1 MKSRS
6 NGYNIKYI
14 ASVNSTE
21 AFSEIINKVAISLKR
36 TSIFQ
41 VITGIFL
48 SLLLLSGCNASKT
61 QTDELRF
68 TAEQY
73 PTVDGSTVTIPL
85 SEALAAQL
93 MDLPIE
99 EARQY
104 VVHNKTHEAYLNLID
119 KKADIIFVTSPSEED
134 LKLAKS
140 RNVEFEIVPIVSEAF
155 VFLTGTDNVV
165 DDLTLDE
172 IRKIYSGEIT
182 SWKQVGGED
191 VSIIPY
197 QRPVNSGSQ
206 TGLLDLVMKDTEPM
220 EAPTEQVI
228 AGMGELI
235 DTVSAYTDEPNG
247 IGYSYYYYTSEM
259 WGNDRV
265 KLLSVDGI
273 KPEHSSITSGKY
285 PLHTAYYAVINKD
298 EPKNSSARKMI
309 SYILSDEG
317 QNLMEE
323 AGYVKVR

>member
-1 MKSRS
+1 M
-6 NGYNIKYI
+6 
-14 ASVNSTE
+14 
-21 AFSEIINKVAISLKR
+21 KR
-36 TSIFQ
+36 TSIPQ
-41 VITGIFL
+41 TITCILL
-48 SLLLLSGCNASKT
+48 SLFFLSGCSVK
-61 QTDELRF
+61 DSISEDLKF
-68 TAEQY
+68 TVDQY
-73 PTVDGSTVTIPL
+73 PIVDGSTVTIPL
-85 SEALAAQL
+85 SEALAAEL
-93 MDLPIE
+93 MELPIE

-119 KKADIIFVTSPSEED
+119 KKADIIFVTSPSEEE
-134 LKLAKS
+134 LNLAKS
-140 RNVEFEIVPIVSEAF
+140 RNIEFEIVPIVSEAF
-155 VFLTGTDNVV
+155 VFLTGTDNTV

-172 IRKIYSGEIT
+172 IIKIYSGEIT
-182 SWKQVGGED
+182 SWNQVGGED
-191 VSIIPY
+191 MSIIPY

-206 TGLLDLVMKDTEPM
+206 TGLLDFVMKDTEPM

-273 KPEHSSITSGKY
+273 KPEHSSIRSGEY
-285 PLHTAYYAVINKD
+285 PLHTAYYAVIRND
-298 EPKNSSARKMI
+298 EPKDSPVRKMI
-309 SYILSDEG
+309 FFILSDEG

>member
-1 MKSRS
+1 MKRKSLPL
-6 NGYNIKYI
+6 GITFI
-14 ASVNSTE
+14 L
-21 AFSEIINKVAISLKR
+21 FSLV
-36 TSIFQ
+36 
-41 VITGIFL
+41 
-48 SLLLLSGCNASKT
+48 LLSGCSVLKT
-61 QTDELRF
+61 SSETLRF

-73 PTVDGSTVTIPL
+73 PIVDGSTVTIPL
-85 SEALAAQL
+85 SEALASEL

-119 KKADIIFVTSPSEED
+119 KKADIIFVTSPSEEE
-134 LKLAKS
+134 LTLAKS

-155 VFLTGTDNVV
+155 VFLTGTDNTV
-165 DDLTLDE
+165 DDLSLDE

-182 SWKQVGGED
+182 SWSQVGGED
-191 VSIIPY
+191 ISIIPY

-235 DTVSAYTDEPNG
+235 DTVSAYTDEPDG

-273 KPEHSSITSGKY
+273 RPEHSSISSGEY
-285 PLHTAYYAVINKD
+285 PLHTAYYAVIRSD
-298 EPKNSSARKMI
+298 EPDDSPVRRMI

-317 QNLMEE
+317 QKLMEE

>member
-1 MKSRS
+1 
-6 NGYNIKYI
+6 
-14 ASVNSTE
+14 
-21 AFSEIINKVAISLKR
+21 LKR
-36 TSIFQ
+36 KSLPLG
-41 VITGIFL
+41 ITFILF
-48 SLLLLSGCNASKT
+48 SLVLLSGCSVLKT
-61 QTDELRF
+61 SSETLRF

-73 PTVDGSTVTIPL
+73 PIVDGSTVTIPL
-85 SEALAAQL
+85 SEALASEL

-119 KKADIIFVTSPSEED
+119 KKADIIFVTSPSEEE
-134 LKLAKS
+134 LTLAKS

-155 VFLTGTDNVV
+155 VFLTGTDNTV
-165 DDLTLDE
+165 DDLSLDE

-182 SWKQVGGED
+182 SWSQVGGED
-191 VSIIPY
+191 ISIIPY

-235 DTVSAYTDEPNG
+235 DTVSAYTDEPDG

-273 KPEHSSITSGKY
+273 RPEHSSISSGEY
-285 PLHTAYYAVINKD
+285 PLHTAYYAVIRSD
-298 EPKNSSARKMI
+298 EPDDSPVRRMI

-317 QNLMEE
+317 QKLMEE

>member
-1 MKSRS
+1 M
-6 NGYNIKYI
+6 
-14 ASVNSTE
+14 
-21 AFSEIINKVAISLKR
+21 KR
-36 TSIFQ
+36 TSLPLGFSCI
-41 VITGIFL
+41 
-48 SLLLLSGCNASKT
+48 LLLLVLLSGCSVLKT
-61 QTDELRF
+61 SSETLRF
-68 TAEQY
+68 TSEQY
-73 PTVDGSTVTIPL
+73 PIVDGSTVTIPM
-85 SEALAAQL
+85 SEALASEL
-93 MDLPIE
+93 MDLPVE

-104 VVHNKTHEAYLNLID
+104 VVHNKTHEAYLNLIN
-119 KKADIIFVTSPSEED
+119 KKADIIFVTSPSEEE
-134 LKLAKS
+134 LTLAKS

-155 VFLTGTDNVV
+155 VFLTGTDNTV
-165 DDLTLDE
+165 DDLSLDE

-182 SWKQVGGED
+182 SWSQVGGED
-191 VSIIPY
+191 ISIIPY

-235 DTVSAYTDEPNG
+235 DTVSAYTDEPDG

-273 KPEHSSITSGKY
+273 KPEHSSISSGEY
-285 PLHTAYYAVINKD
+285 PLHTAYYAVIRSD
-298 EPKNSSARKMI
+298 EPDDSPVRRMI

-317 QNLMEE
+317 QKLMEE

>member
-1 MKSRS
+1 MKRKSLPL
-6 NGYNIKYI
+6 GITFI
-14 ASVNSTE
+14 L
-21 AFSEIINKVAISLKR
+21 FSLV
-36 TSIFQ
+36 
-41 VITGIFL
+41 
-48 SLLLLSGCNASKT
+48 LLSGCSVLKT
-61 QTDELRF
+61 SSETLRF

-73 PTVDGSTVTIPL
+73 PIVDGSTVTIPL
-85 SEALAAQL
+85 SEALASEL

-119 KKADIIFVTSPSEED
+119 KKADIIFVTSPSEEE
-134 LKLAKS
+134 LTLAKS

-155 VFLTGTDNVV
+155 VFLTGTDNTV
-165 DDLTLDE
+165 DDLSLDE

-182 SWKQVGGED
+182 SWSQVGGED
-191 VSIIPY
+191 ISIIPY

-235 DTVSAYTDEPNG
+235 DTVSAYTDEPDG

-273 KPEHSSITSGKY
+273 KPEHSSISSGEY
-285 PLHTAYYAVINKD
+285 PLHTAYYAVIRSD
-298 EPKNSSARKMI
+298 EPDDSPVRRMI

-317 QNLMEE
+317 QKLMEE

>member
-6 NGYNIKYI
+6 KGYNIKYI

-61 QTDELRF
+61 QPDALRF

-119 KKADIIFVTSPSEED
+119 KKADIIFVTSPSEEE

-140 RNVEFEIVPIVSEAF
+140 RKVEFEVIPIVSEAF
-155 VFLTGTDNVV
+155 VFLTGTDNTV
-165 DDLTLDE
+165 DNLSRNE
-172 IRKIYSGEIT
+172 IRKIYAGEIT
-182 SWKQVGGED
+182 NWNQVGGED
-191 VSIIPY
+191 IPIIPY

-206 TGLLDLVMKDTEPM
+206 TGLLDLVMKDTAPM
-220 EAPTEQVI
+220 DAPTEQII

-265 KLLSVDGI
+265 KLLSVDGV
-273 KPEHSSITSGKY
+273 KPEPSTISSKEY
-285 PLHTAYYAVINKD
+285 PLDTAYYAVIRKD
-298 EPKNSSARKMI
+298 EPDDSPARKMV

-317 QNLMEE
+317 QRLMEE